1 MELPAAFQKA
11 MEQLL
16 GEEYTAYAA
25 CLEQPPR
32 RGLRRNPLKCG
43 EEALRGC
50 LPFSLEPTPFS
61 PLSFT
66 FEAGEEKV
74 GHLPAHHA
82 GLFYVQEPSACS
94 AVTVLDPQPGE
105 KVLDLCAA
113 PGGKSTQI
121 AGLLEGKGLLWANEI
136 VKSRAQIL
144 LSNGER
150 LGVRN
155 AVVSSC
161 HPQRLCECLQ
171 GFFDRVL
178 VDAPCS
184 GEGMFRRD
192 PEAIAQWSPESP
204 AACAQRQRAILDS
217 ASLAVREGGV
227 LVYSTCTFSREE
239 NEDNVRWFLDA
250 HPEFQLVPLYLP
262 FGRPG
267 LDGLPVCRI
276 FPMDGGEGHFVAKF
290 QRVGEN
296 SCKAGTFTA
305 YLPRREEPE
314 IQALFEELFTCP
326 WPGQAARFGDR
337 VLLLPQDLPEL
348 SGLGVLRAGVEL
360 CRQKGKRWEPSH
372 AVFQAAR
379 KEDCRQTLDLPWDA
393 PDLLA
398 FLRGEEI
405 DCGGKG
411 YTAVCAGGVPTG
423 FGKASGGRLKNHYPK
438 GLRLLS

>member
-1 MELPAAFQKA
+1 MELPAAFLQA
-11 MEQLL
+11 MERLL
-16 GEEYTAYAA
+16 GTEYPAFLQSYQ
-25 CLEQPPR
+25 QPPR
-32 RGLRRNPLKCG
+32 RGLRRNPLKCSQPQL
-43 EEALRGC
+43 EAA
-50 LPFSLEPTPFS
+50 LPFALEPTAFS
-61 PLSFT
+61 PLSYAFA
-66 FEAGEEKV
+66 AGEEGV
-74 GHLPAHHA
+74 GRLPAHHA

-94 AVTVLDPQPGE
+94 AVTVLDPRPGE

-121 AGLLEGKGLLWANEI
+121 AGLLAGEGLLWSNEI
-136 VKSRAQIL
+136 VKSRAQAL
-144 LSNGER
+144 LSNVER
-150 LGVRN
+150 LGVPN

-161 HPQRLCECLQ
+161 HPQRLCQSLQ
-171 GFFDRVL
+171 GFFDKVL

-192 PEAIAQWSPESP
+192 PAAVAQWSPESP

-217 ASLAVREGGV
+217 AALAVREGGV

-239 NEDNVRWFLDA
+239 NEDNVRWFLSA
-250 HPEFQLVPLYLP
+250 HPEFALLP
-262 FGRPG
+262 IEAGFGRPG
-267 LDGLPVCRI
+267 VGDLPVRRI
-276 FPMDGGEGHFVAKF
+276 YPMDGGEGHFVAKF

-296 SCKAGTFTA
+296 IDKVGTFTA
-305 YLPRREEPE
+305 YLSRREEGE
-314 IQALFEELFTCP
+314 FQGLFEELFTCP
-326 WPGQAARFGDR
+326 WPGNAARFGDR
-337 VLLLPQDLPEL
+337 VVLLPQGLPEL

-360 CRQKGKRWEPSH
+360 CHQKGKRWEPSH

-379 KEDCRQTLDLPWDA
+379 KEDCRQSLELPWDA
-393 PDLLA
+393 PELLA

-405 DCGGKG
+405 PCEGKG